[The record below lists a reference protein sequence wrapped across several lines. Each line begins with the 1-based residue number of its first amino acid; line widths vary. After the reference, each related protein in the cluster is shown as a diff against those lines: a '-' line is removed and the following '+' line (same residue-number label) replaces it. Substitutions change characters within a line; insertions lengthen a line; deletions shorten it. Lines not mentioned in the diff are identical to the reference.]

1 MESTNNKFNRRLSLF
16 LDGALSENDRD
27 QFIND
32 VNASDQKKEELE
44 NERAFRSFLK
54 NKITRK
60 TASQSIKNSIRD
72 SFYGRQG

>member
-1 MESTNNKFNRRLSLF
+1 MEPNNNKFNRRMSLF
-16 LDGALSENDRD
+16 LDGALSEDDRA
-27 QFIND
+27 QFINE
-32 VNASDQKKEELE
+32 VNASDQNKENLV

-54 NKITRK
+54 NKLTRK

>member
-32 VNASDQKKEELE
+32 VNASDQNKEELE